1 MVSSMVI
8 LDTYAIESEEILID
22 FCELIGEH
30 SGVNM
35 AATVWETLQ
44 KYRLTGRVKAIL

>member
-1 MVSSMVI
+1 MVSSTVI

-22 FCELIGEH
+22 FRELIDEH

-35 AATVWETLQ
+35 AAAVWETLQ
-44 KYRLTGRVKAIL
+44 KYRLTRCVKAIL